1 MAKHRDE
8 IVTRINLIILE
19 RMKADPA
26 HFGIEIQDGE
36 NPLRTLKNEKPDLY
50 LRLFTDIYYEIH
62 PY

>member
-1 MAKHRDE
+1 MAKHRDD

-19 RMKADPA
+19 RMNADPN

-36 NPLRTLKNEKPDLY
+36 NPIRALKNEKPDFY
-50 LRLFTDIYYEIH
+50 LDMFNEIFDELH

>member
-1 MAKHRDE
+1 MTNYKNE

-19 RMKADPA
+19 RMKADPN

-36 NPLRTLKNEKPDLY
+36 NPLRTLKNEKPDFY
-50 LRLFTDIYYEIH
+50 LDMFNNIFDEIH

>member
-1 MAKHRDE
+1 MAKHRDD

-19 RMKADPA
+19 RLHADPN

-36 NPLRTLKNEKPDLY
+36 NPIKTLKNEKPDFY
-50 LRLFTDIYYEIH
+50 LDMFNDIFDELH

>member
-1 MAKHRDE
+1 MAKHRDD

-19 RMKADPA
+19 RMHADPN

-36 NPLRTLKNEKPDLY
+36 EPIRTLKNEKPDFY
-50 LRLFTDIYYEIH
+50 LDMFNDIFDELH